1 MTPTLKKN
9 MAPTLSL
16 CDVFT
21 TRQGATIASIR
32 DGDDDLVFQ
41 PDDFLRVVFEPS
53 AFGDTDS
60 QRMNLIIETTP
71 TILEEFT
78 RLDDTLIGYIAEH
91 SDRLF
96 NKRFT
101 VEQVRAAYSS
111 PVRRSEKYPATLKT
125 KLDVGIGKYAVAC
138 WDEDGNQAETPES
151 WRQFLIRPRL
161 HVTHL
166 WVMGSAFGPVVRV
179 TDALL
184 RPSAASA
191 ERKCPF

>member
-1 MTPTLKKN
+1 
-9 MAPTLSL
+9 MASTLSL
-16 CDVFT
+16 CDVLT
-21 TRQGATIASIR
+21 TRRGAKIATIR

-53 AFGDTDS
+53 AVGDTDS

-71 TILEEFT
+71 AILEECT

-111 PVRRSEKYPATLKT
+111 PVRHSEKYPATLKT
-125 KLDVGIGKYAVAC
+125 KVDVGTGKYAVVC
-138 WDEDGNQAETPES
+138 WDEDGKQVETPES

-166 WVMGSAFGPVVRV
+166 WVMGSAFGPVVRL
-179 TDALL
+179 TDAML
-184 RPSAASA
+184 RPNAAPA
-191 ERKCPF
+191 ERKSLFK